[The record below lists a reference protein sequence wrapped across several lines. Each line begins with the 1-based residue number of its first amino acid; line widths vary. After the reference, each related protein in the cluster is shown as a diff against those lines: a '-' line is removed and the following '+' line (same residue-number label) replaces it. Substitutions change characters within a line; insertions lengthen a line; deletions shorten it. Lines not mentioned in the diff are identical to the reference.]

1 MVRERILQFLGSH
14 PRQCAVASGAG
25 VSILVWAVSLIIVI
39 QDVLEAISEEKRV
52 YLGSVIGDSLK
63 AVVFSQASPF
73 LGILVIK
80 FLFQIM
86 ALLNWSDSLVASWTD
101 LVAETAGFSRI
112 MGILI
117 TVIASGYFFLCT
129 IKNSGLFFVMLLLC
143 PLYVPAITRGDH
155 SAMGGWIRQA
165 LAILLTYFFNYLI
178 LLHRPVFCFV
188 QGDLFQCPS
197 SLGQLCLQSPRLLD
211 KFGFSSGS
219 GGIGQTLGIA
229 VQGVSLFM
237 H

>member
-1 MVRERILQFLGSH
+1 MAFLDYIMEAANALAQEMMSLTLDFFTNLVQWCASASYSFWDASLVNVLLQ
-14 PRQCAVASGAG
+14 AGAG

-117 TVIASGYFFLCT
+117 TVIASGYFFYT
-129 IKNSGLFFVMLLLC
+129 
-143 PLYVPAITRGDH
+143 
-155 SAMGGWIRQA
+155 
-165 LAILLTYFFNYLI
+165 
-178 LLHRPVFCFV
+178 
-188 QGDLFQCPS
+188 
-197 SLGQLCLQSPRLLD
+197 
-211 KFGFSSGS
+211 
-219 GGIGQTLGIA
+219 
-229 VQGVSLFM
+229 
-237 H
+237 